1 MSTITNDAPEITGAP
16 DPEPEHDA
24 RSRSWSMRVVDTSL
38 RRPGRV
44 LVAVALITVVL
55 GALMVRVEI
64 DTDPENML
72 SADDP
77 ARVVNDDLRATFG
90 GAETI
95 VAGVFTDRG
104 DVTGDQI
111 GAVARVHDDLV
122 GVDGVDSELLVSVR
136 TAIGASP
143 DGGTFDAVAADAT
156 ALLDRIESDPILAGN
171 VVSAD
176 RDALA
181 VFIPLDSKSDA
192 QPVTDEVN
200 RLLDAEPALAD
211 LERHVAG
218 LPLAQE
224 AFGDQMFIQ
233 MAVFAPLAGLA
244 IFALMLVFFRRLV
257 LVVPAMLLALVAVIT
272 TMGLL
277 IGTGNTL
284 HIMSSMIPI
293 FLMPI
298 AILDAIH
305 VISEFFDHH
314 RPGLDRRATIRAV
327 YAELVGP
334 IGSTTAT
341 TATGFAALALT
352 PIPPVRVFGVFVA
365 IGVAI
370 AWAGTLTLLPA
381 MLVRAPDRAVDRAVA
396 SRVAPDDADGDQ
408 RESRFARVVAALPA
422 AGARRPGVVLATA
435 GVAVIA
441 AVPVLTSLQVNDN
454 PVNWFRSGHEIRTA
468 TERLGDALPGT
479 FTANLLV
486 DETRRDAL
494 LEADV
499 IAAVDELAAE
509 IETLEVVGAVVTYTD
524 LLSTDAVA
532 AGPTATGDALADALV
547 ASPVASSLLTDDLD
561 RANVRIQ
568 LRSGDNTAMQDVLDR
583 ADPLI
588 DTLPSSIDVRW
599 AGESHLNL
607 VWQDEMVSGMIAG
620 FAVTLLIILILL
632 TLLFRSVRWALLALA
647 PVLWTVAIV
656 YAGLGLLG
664 RDIDMPVAV
673 LSTMV
678 LGIGVDFAI
687 HFVQRFRAL
696 RERHGDARVAVRE
709 FGDEPARALTR
720 NAAVIAIGFSPL
732 LLSSLTPYVIVGVLL
747 ASIIALSWL
756 TTLVALPA
764 AVTLRR
770 RSSSDG

>member
-1 MSTITNDAPEITGAP
+1 MSTITNDAPEIMGTPDTSLEQEAGA
-16 DPEPEHDA
+16 
-24 RSRSWSMRVVDTSL
+24 RSWSMRVVDTSL

-44 LVAVALITVVL
+44 LVVVALITVVL

-95 VAGVFTDRG
+95 VAGVFTDGG
-104 DVTGDQI
+104 DVTGDQ
-111 GAVARVHDDLV
+111 VAAMGRVHDGLV
-122 GVDGVDSELLVSVR
+122 AAEGVDAELLVSVR
-136 TAIGASP
+136 TAIGPSA
-143 DGGTFDAVAADAT
+143 DGAAYDAIAGDPT
-156 ALLDRIESDPILAGN
+156 ALLDQIESDPVLAGN

-192 QPVTDEVN
+192 QPTADEVD

-305 VISEFFDHH
+305 VISEFFDRH
-314 RPGLDRRATIRAV
+314 RPGIDRRATIRAV

-381 MLVRAPDRAVDRAVA
+381 MLVRAPDRSVDRAVA
-396 SRVAPDDADGDQ
+396 SRVARDSVDGDE
-408 RESRFARVVAALPA
+408 RASRFARVVAALPA
-422 AGARRPGVVLATA
+422 AGARRPGVVLAPA

-486 DETRRDAL
+486 DETRSGAL

-499 IAAVDELAAE
+499 VVAVDELADE

-524 LLSTDAVA
+524 LLPTEAVA
-532 AGPTATGDALADALV
+532 DGPTATGDTLADALA
-547 ASPVASSLLTDDLD
+547 ASPVASSLVTDDLD
-561 RANVRIQ
+561 RANLRIQ

-588 DTLPSSIDVRW
+588 DALPSSIDVRW

-620 FAVTLLIILILL
+620 FAVTLLIILVLL
-632 TLLFRSVRWALLALA
+632 TLLFRSIRWALLALA

-696 RERHGDARVAVRE
+696 RERHGDSRAAVRE

-747 ASIIALSWL
+747 ASIIVLSWL

-764 AVTLRR
+764 AVTLRPK
-770 RSSSDG
+770 SSSDG